1 MMLALVAIR
10 EAKVTGGSD
19 SLLSKSISS
28 GDSWT
33 LSTSGLPPFDAAR
46 QNDWALVLDSLPLP
60 TGTMIAANETRTGLL
75 LENPAFF

>member
-10 EAKVTGGSD
+10 EVKVTGGSD

-33 LSTSGLPPFDAAR
+33 LSTSGLP
-46 QNDWALVLDSLPLP
+46 SS
-60 TGTMIAANETRTGLL
+60 
-75 LENPAFF
+75 